1 MGAINHEEYSKA
13 LNRVASYC
21 SKAERSKW
29 DVMQRLAKFDLSA
42 IEKNKIILWLENEQF
57 LDEKRFC
64 KAFVN
69 DKVIFSRWGR
79 LKIKQGL
86 LQKRIDSVL
95 IEEALEN
102 MDRKVYMEN
111 LSILI
116 KRKIKSLKMKPE
128 ENHSQTQAKVIRYVA
143 NRGFLFSEIEH
154 ALQNSGISFDFTW

>member
-1 MGAINHEEYSKA
+1 
-13 LNRVASYC
+13 
-21 SKAERSKW
+21 
-29 DVMQRLAKFDLSA
+29 QRLAKFDLSA

-69 DKVIFSRWGR
+69 DKVTFSRWGR

-116 KRKIKSLKMKPE
+116 QRKIKSLKMKPE
-128 ENHSQTQAKVIRYVA
+128 ENHSQT
-143 NRGFLFSEIEH
+143 
-154 ALQNSGISFDFTW
+154 